1 MRIAHVA
8 PFAGEWFGGT
18 ERYCFQLSKILAK
31 KHDIHIFTSKLSK
44 DTSCV
49 EEVSGMTIHRFYAP
63 KVVWNINP
71 IVFMMPALW
80 KEKFDIVHVHSHLYF
95 TSMQASFLRFF
106 RKYPL
111 LLHIHGGL
119 GIPPMGNTPF
129 LQKFAKVA
137 YDKAISPVLFKL
149 ADKIAS
155 VCKYDLKILEEKYNV
170 PPEKLIY
177 VPNAI
182 DIDLFKDVRPFE
194 ERMEGDPRI
203 AFVGDMEIWK
213 GPEYLLRAHRI
224 LEKENI
230 KTELIMV
237 GEGSLRQKLQRLS
250 SSRIKFTGQIAH
262 EKVIEI
268 LGGSNFFT
276 LPSLWE
282 GAPTTILEAMAS
294 TTPVVASSVGG
305 IPELIQNEKTGM
317 IVPPCNVVNLA
328 KSLKRLIEE
337 PDLSKDIAKNAKT
350 KVNEENDFKK
360 VAEMIEKIYTEVVES
375 K

>member
-1 MRIAHVA
+1 LRIAHIS
-8 PFAGEWFGGT
+8 PFAGDWFGGT

-31 KHDIHIFTSKLSK
+31 KHDVHIFASRLRK
-44 DTSCV
+44 DAPLI
-49 EEVSGMTIHRFYAP
+49 EEVSGVIIHRCYAP
-63 KVVWNINP
+63 KVLWNINP
-71 IVFMMPALW
+71 LVFMMPALW
-80 KEKFDIVHVHSHLYF
+80 KEKFDVIHVHSHLYF
-95 TSMQASFLRFF
+95 SSIQAAILRIL

-119 GIPPMGNTPF
+119 GIPPMRNTPAI
-129 LQKFAKVA
+129 QKVAKVF
-137 YDKAISPVLFKL
+137 YDKTISPMLFKI

-155 VCKYDLKILEEKYNV
+155 VCKYDLKTLKEKYKV
-170 PPEKLIY
+170 PSEKLVY

-182 DIDLFKDVRPFE
+182 DSDLFKNVRPFE
-194 ERMEGDPRI
+194 ERVSGAI
-203 AFVGDMEIWK
+203 KITFVGDMEIWK
-213 GPEYLLRAHRI
+213 GPEYVLKAHRI

-230 KTELIMV
+230 KTELIMI
-237 GEGSLRQKLQRLS
+237 GEGSLRQKLQKLAGS
-250 SSRIKFTGQIAH
+250 SVKFTGQLPH

-268 LGGSNFFT
+268 LGQSNLFT

-317 IVPPCNVVNLA
+317 IVPPFNAIKLA

-337 PDLSKDIAKNAKT
+337 PELRKHIAKNAKT
-350 KVNEENDFKK
+350 KVNKENDFKK
-360 VAEMIEKIYTEVVES
+360 VAEILEKIYAKMIKS
-375 K
+375 H

>member
-1 MRIAHVA
+1 MRIAHIA

-31 KHDIHIFTSKLSK
+31 KHEIHIYASRLRK
-44 DTSCV
+44 DTPAIEQV
-49 EEVSGMTIHRFYAP
+49 NEMTIHRFYAP

-71 IVFMMPALW
+71 LVCILPSLW
-80 KEKFDIVHVHSHLYF
+80 KEKFDVIHVHSHLYF
-95 TSMQASFLRFF
+95 SSIQAAILRVF

-119 GIPPMGNTPF
+119 GIPPMRDTPF
-129 LQKFAKVA
+129 TQKFAKVA
-137 YDKAISPVLFKL
+137 YDKAISAPLFKI

-155 VCKYDLKILEEKYNV
+155 VCKYDLKTLKEKYKV
-170 PPEKLIY
+170 PPKKLVY
-177 VPNAI
+177 VPNAV
-182 DIDLFKDVRPFE
+182 DNELFKEVKPFE
-194 ERMEGDPRI
+194 ERINEDVKI

-213 GPEYLLRAHRI
+213 GPELVLKAHRI

-230 KTELIMV
+230 KTELIMI
-237 GEGSLRQKLQRLS
+237 GEGSLRQKLQRS
-250 SSRIKFTGQIAH
+250 SNNRVKFTGQIPH

-268 LGGSNFFT
+268 LGESNIFT

-305 IPELIQNEKTGM
+305 IPELIENEKTGL
-317 IVPPCNVVNLA
+317 IVPPSNSIELA
-328 KSLKRLIEE
+328 KSLKRLIQE
-337 PDLSKDIAKNAKT
+337 PDLCENIAKNAKV
-350 KVNEENDFKK
+350 KVSEENDFQK
-360 VAEMIEKIYTEVVES
+360 VAEMLEKIYE
-375 K
+375 KMIIHH

>member
-1 MRIAHVA
+1 MRVAHIA
-8 PFAGEWFGGT
+8 PFAGEWLGGT

-31 KHDIHIFTSKLSK
+31 KHDVHIFASTLSR

-49 EEVSGMTIHRFYAP
+49 EEVSGVTIHRFYAP

-80 KEKFDIVHVHSHLYF
+80 KEKFDVVHVHSHLYF
-95 TSMQASFLRFF
+95 SSVQASFLRIF

-119 GIPPMGNTPF
+119 GIPPMGDTPF
-129 LQKFAKVA
+129 MQKFAKVA
-137 YDKAISPVLFKL
+137 YDKSISPVLFKI

-155 VCKYDLKILEEKYNV
+155 VCKYDLKTLEEKYNV
-170 PPEKLIY
+170 PPEKLIH
-177 VPNAI
+177 VPNAV
-182 DIDLFKDVRPFE
+182 DIDLFKDVKPFE
-194 ERMEGDPRI
+194 ERVNKDPRI

-213 GPEYLLRAHRI
+213 GPEYVLKAHRI

-230 KTELIMV
+230 KAELIMV
-237 GEGSLRQKLQRLS
+237 GEGSLKQKLQRLS
-250 SSRIKFTGQIAH
+250 SSRVKFTGQVPH
-262 EKVIEI
+262 EKVINI
-268 LGGSNFFT
+268 LGESNLFT

-317 IVPPCNVVNLA
+317 MVPPSNVVSLA
-328 KSLKRLIEE
+328 NSLKRLIEE
-337 PDLSKDIAKNAKT
+337 PDLSKYIAKNAKT
-350 KVNEENDFKK
+350 KVSEENEFKK
-360 VAEMIEKIYTEVVES
+360 VAGMLEKIYEEMVES
-375 K
+375 H